1 MRLFLASQSARSAKL
16 IAKNK
21 LLALGWHSPSPL
33 LYVRKVNKNMNIME
47 MESGTKIKN
56 KRSGVIFVLGDYVN
70 DVAREIYN
78 TKYCGAV
85 DYINANTQGEY
96 EVV

>member
-1 MRLFLASQSARSAKL
+1 
-16 IAKNK
+16 
-21 LLALGWHSPSPL
+21 
-33 LYVRKVNKNMNIME
+33 MNIME